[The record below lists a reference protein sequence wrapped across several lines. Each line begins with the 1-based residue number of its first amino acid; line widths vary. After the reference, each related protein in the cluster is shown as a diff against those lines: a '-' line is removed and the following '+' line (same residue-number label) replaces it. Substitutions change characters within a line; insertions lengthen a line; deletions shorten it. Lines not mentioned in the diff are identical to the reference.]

1 MKNIINSNNKNII
14 FFSVILIGAV
24 LRILIA
30 QRGHSIDMEHWR
42 FLTDHKKFNGPLW
55 EFGSNMYAPIWVH
68 VLYILDKIYFFSFNE
83 FDSLK
88 WKIVIFLTLVD
99 FLIFY
104 LLFKQYTLKIAAL
117 FFLNPI
123 SIFLTG
129 FHNGFENFAILMGFV
144 AVLCYSKI
152 KNNFGFSLC
161 IILLGV
167 SIATK
172 HILFLFPFWLAIKE
186 KTLLRKFL
194 MASIP
199 LAIFLLSFSPWWS
212 EESDSI
218 LRYVFSYNSINN
230 GIAWSLFTPQ
240 FFNSYIGY
248 KNLFIIALVVAGFVF
263 EKKNK
268 LDTFYLYLLT
278 FFLCSSS
285 TANQYFAIP
294 VIAMAIYFSH
304 YFLIFSIVAFI
315 FFLTDHAGLN
325 STELVNFFQY
335 TRNQTDFYYKIMMG
349 IFTIGFVRHLLSEK
363 KFNYYIKLAFNLVL
377 KKIKNQ
383 IKTKIY

>member
-30 QRGHSIDMEHWR
+30 QRGHSIDTEHWR
-42 FLTDHKKFNGPLW
+42 FLTDYKKFNGPLW
-55 EFGSNMYAPIWVH
+55 EFGSNIYAPIWVH

-199 LAIFLLSFSPWWS
+199 PAIFLLSFSPWWS

-248 KNLFIIALVVAGFVF
+248 KNLFLISLFILGFVV

-268 LDTFYLYLLT
+268 LDTFYLYLIC
-278 FFLCSSS
+278 FFLFSSS
-285 TANQYFAIP
+285 IWNQYFAIP
-294 VIAMAIYFSH
+294 VLAMAIYFNL
-304 YFLIFSIVAFI
+304 YFLIFSIFAFI
-315 FFLTDHAGLN
+315 FFLMNHVGLN
-325 STELVNFFQY
+325 SAELASFFQY
-335 TRNQTDFYYKIMMG
+335 TRNQVDFYYKILVG
-349 IFTIGFVRHLLSEK
+349 IFAIGFVRHLLSEK

>member
-1 MKNIINSNNKNII
+1 
-14 FFSVILIGAV
+14 
-24 LRILIA
+24 
-30 QRGHSIDMEHWR
+30 
-42 FLTDHKKFNGPLW
+42 
-55 EFGSNMYAPIWVH
+55 
-68 VLYILDKIYFFSFNE
+68 
-83 FDSLK
+83 
-88 WKIVIFLTLVD
+88 
-99 FLIFY
+99 
-104 LLFKQYTLKIAAL
+104 
-117 FFLNPI
+117 
-123 SIFLTG
+123 
-129 FHNGFENFAILMGFV
+129 
-144 AVLCYSKI
+144 
-152 KNNFGFSLC
+152 
-161 IILLGV
+161 
-167 SIATK
+167 
-172 HILFLFPFWLAIKE
+172 
-186 KTLLRKFL
+186 
-194 MASIP
+194 MASLP
-199 LAIFLLSFSPWWS
+199 VTIFLLSFLPWWN
-212 EESDSI
+212 EES
-218 LRYVFSYNSINN
+218 VFITRSVFEYNSLNN

-315 FFLTDHAGLN
+315 FFLTDHVGLN

-349 IFTIGFVRHLLSEK
+349 IFAIGFVRHLISAK
-363 KFNYYIKLAFNLVL
+363 KFNYYIRLFFSLVF
-377 KKIKNQ
+377 KKIRNQ